1 MDLQLQQ
8 CVAIVTG
15 GGRGIGRQICLTLAQ
30 EGAAVAIADID
41 ATAAAQVAAEIHARS
56 QRALAVPTDVT
67 DQGAVQTLMQQ
78 TTRELGAVDILVN
91 NAGIGDN
98 KLFVDSSPED
108 WEQEIN
114 VNLYAVLHGCYAVLP
129 QMIERRT
136 GTIITIASDAARMGQ
151 ARLAYYAAAKAGAIA
166 FSKSLAQEVGRYG
179 ITVNVVSPSATNT
192 ELRQQR
198 EEQFRRELGEEGYA
212 QRQRRVLAMYPVRR
226 LGEPEDIANMV
237 VFLASPNWPGGECQ
251 WRLLHAVIMMPMLR
265 GFYRSDLC
273 PKPLEF

>member
-237 VFLASPNWPGGECQ
+237 VFLASPVTSWVTGQVVSVNGGFC
-251 WRLLHAVIMMPMLR
+251 MP
-265 GFYRSDLC
+265 
-273 PKPLEF
+273 